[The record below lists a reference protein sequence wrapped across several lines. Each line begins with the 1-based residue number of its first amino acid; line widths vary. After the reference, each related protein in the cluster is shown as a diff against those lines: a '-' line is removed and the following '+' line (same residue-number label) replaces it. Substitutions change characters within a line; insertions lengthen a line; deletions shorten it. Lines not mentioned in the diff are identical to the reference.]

1 MMRHYGRGR
10 TRKRQ
15 KIDSDMLHDIETRH
29 VDNKARERFR
39 RKPYSSYGVEDC
51 LKKWGVD
58 LKGGVDGGR
67 SDPLREKREVPHTVC
82 R

>member
-1 MMRHYGRGR
+1 MRRHYDKGR
-10 TRKRQ
+10 TRKQQ

-29 VDNKARERFR
+29 VDNKDRERFR

-58 LKGGVDGGR
+58 LKGGIDGGQ
-67 SDPLREKREVPHTVC
+67 ENT
-82 R
+82 